1 MAVESHEWN
10 KTGDHLI
17 LFMDIMG
24 FKDRVTRME
33 HEELLKKMI
42 EFKEKNDRLKPL
54 LKDEQ
59 GELLRMVQFSDSIII
74 ASLDDSKS
82 ALNKIVKA
90 GVVLMQNALETGF
103 ALKGA
108 IAKGPLTFDS
118 ELGIYFGL
126 PLVDAY
132 LLEEE
137 IKFYGV
143 AFHHSVEDLIQQYK
157 EQPPVKAGHEQ
168 YIPVLEYPI
177 PLKSG
182 KCSHYCILYHRLKK
196 NLSKGDYSPTLKK
209 HLKLFSR
216 TVSGSP
222 RIYLDNTLDFIN
234 NANEQKDAVDTN
246 K

>member
-1 MAVESHEWN
+1 MAAETHEWN
-10 KTGDHLI
+10 ENGDHI
-17 LFMDIMG
+17 VLFMDIMG

-33 HEELLKKMI
+33 HKELLEKMI

-54 LKDEQ
+54 LKDKK
-59 GELLRMVQFSDSIII
+59 GELLRIVQFSDSIII

-118 ELGIYFGL
+118 ESGIYFGL

-137 IKFYGV
+137 LKFYGV
-143 AFHHSVEDLIQQYK
+143 VFHHSVEELIQQYK
-157 EQPPVKAGHEQ
+157 DNPPMKGQRELK
-168 YIPVLEYPI
+168 IPVSEYQI
-177 PLKSG
+177 HLKSG
-182 KCSHYCILYHRLKK
+182 RSTHYCILYHKLTKV
-196 NLSKGDYSPTLKK
+196 LSEGDYSSTLEK
-209 HLKLFSR
+209 HLKSFSR

-222 RIYLDNTLDFIN
+222 KIYVDNTFDFIK
-234 NANEQKDAVDTN
+234 NANG
-246 K
+246 

>member
-1 MAVESHEWN
+1 MATETHEWN
-10 KTGDHLI
+10 KNGDHLI

-33 HEELLKKMI
+33 HEELFDKMI
-42 EFKEKNDRLKPL
+42 EFKEKNNRLKPL
-54 LKDEQ
+54 IQDKN

-82 ALNKIVKA
+82 ALNRIVKA

-137 IKFYGV
+137 LKFYGV
-143 AFHHSVEDLIQQYK
+143 AFHHSVEKLIQQYK
-157 EQPPVKAGHEQ
+157 DKPPVKAGHEQ
-168 YIPVLEYPI
+168 YIPVLKHQI
-177 PLKSG
+177 PLNPENVLTIA
-182 KCSHYCILYHRLKK
+182 YYIINLKK
-196 NLSKGDYSPTLKK
+196 TCLKGTIL
-209 HLKLFSR
+209 R
-216 TVSGSP
+216 
-222 RIYLDNTLDFIN
+222 
-234 NANEQKDAVDTN
+234 Q
-246 K
+246 

>member
-1 MAVESHEWN
+1 MAKETHEWN
-10 KTGDHLI
+10 ENSDHI
-17 LFMDIMG
+17 VLFMDIMG
-24 FKDRVTRME
+24 FKDRVIRMG
-33 HEELLKKMI
+33 HKELLEKMI

-54 LKDEQ
+54 LQDKN

-90 GVVLMQNALETGF
+90 DVVLMQNALETGF

-118 ELGIYFGL
+118 GSGIYFGRSII
-126 PLVDAY
+126 DAY

-137 IKFYGV
+137 LKFYGV
-143 AFHHSVEDLIQQYK
+143 VFHHSVEELIQQYK
-157 EQPPVKAGHEQ
+157 DIPPIRGKREQK
-168 YIPVLEYPI
+168 IPVSEYQI
-177 PLKSG
+177 HLKSG
-182 KCSHYCILYHRLKK
+182 RSTHYCILYHKLTKV
-196 NLSKGDYSPTLKK
+196 LSEGNYSSTLEK

-222 RIYLDNTLDFIN
+222 KIYIDNTLDFIK
-234 NANEQKDAVDTN
+234 NANG
-246 K
+246 